1 MLVLDVNI
9 LVAAFRQDHPHH
21 AISRPWWDR
30 LLAAGSP
37 FCVPD
42 TVWTGFASVVTNS
55 RIFTVPATASEAF
68 AFVDAVRQ
76 QAGYSSVPPIPRLLD
91 LFGEICCTEQ
101 VGGDLVPDA
110 YIAAVARSLGAAVA
124 TFDRDF
130 RRFDHLRTV
139 TPEANEL

>member
-1 MLVLDVNI
+1 MMVLDVNV

-21 AISRPWWDR
+21 ARTLPWWER
-30 LLAAGSP
+30 QLAAGSS

-42 TVWTGFASVVTNS
+42 DVWSGFVRVVTS
-55 RIFTVPATASEAF
+55 TRIFTVPATASEAF
-68 AFVDAVRQ
+68 AFVDATRQ
-76 QAGYSSVPPIPRLLD
+76 QSGYSCVPSIPGLLD
-91 LFGEICCTEQ
+91 LFGEICRSEQ
-101 VGGDLVPDA
+101 ASGDLVPDA

-139 TPEANEL
+139 APEVS